1 MFNDVKAGDTV
12 LRRME
17 VRLYSEGWSTIN
29 VNVAVP
35 HVVERVTATRI
46 VIDGRQYLKENGREH
61 GGKGLLLKLVDGE
74 DKNGQTYDTMT
85 WDQIATFKD
94 DFVRFDKAFRHVH
107 PNRRITQYCVYRAFK
122 NTSLRQGILL
132 REEQFRNAVKEAL
145 EAYNVEIE
153 IGR

>member
-1 MFNDVKAGDTV
+1 MFNDAKAGDTV
-12 LRRME
+12 LRRVE
-17 VRLYSEGWSTIN
+17 VRLYSEGWSSIT
-29 VNVAVP
+29 VNVGVP
-35 HVVERVTATRI
+35 YVVERVTATRI
-46 VIDGRQYLKENGREH
+46 VIDGRQYMKDSGREH
-61 GGKGLLLKLVDGE
+61 GGKGLLIKLTDDE
-74 DKNGQTYDTMT
+74 DKYGNTYDVMT
-85 WDQIATFKD
+85 WDQIEVFKD
-94 DFVRFDKAFRHVH
+94 DFVRFDKSFRHVH